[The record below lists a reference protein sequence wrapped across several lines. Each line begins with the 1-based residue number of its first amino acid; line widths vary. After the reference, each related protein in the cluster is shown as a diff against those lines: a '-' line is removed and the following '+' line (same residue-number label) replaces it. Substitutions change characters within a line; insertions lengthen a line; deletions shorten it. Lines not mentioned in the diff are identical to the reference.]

1 MLIDTLPATIEVG
14 STESLPFTFDP
25 TTYQNATGDTGL
37 RFPTSV
43 LTDIS
48 TTPNQVITLPDAPAI
63 SSGLIIQMLRGSTLT
78 VGHTY
83 SLVIGFTG
91 TPSNAVWSM
100 RTTVFCPV

>member
-14 STESLPFTFDP
+14 STDALLFTFDP

-43 LTDIS
+43 LTDTS
-48 TTPNQVITLPDAPAI
+48 TTPNSVVTLSDVP
-63 SSGLIIQMLRGSTLT
+63 SVSGGLITQMLRGSALT

-83 SLVIGFTG
+83 SLVIGYTG